1 MSVFVTGDLHG
12 DIKAIYTIPKRCS
25 IQPGDTLIVAGDFGV
40 PWSIDNIKRWR
51 IDREIIKWFDDQP
64 FTVAFVDGNHEN
76 FDLLDNFPYEEKWNG
91 RVQRISNH
99 VYHLCRGEI
108 YIMEGHSIFTFGGAT
123 SVDKMYRTENIS
135 WWKAENAS
143 KSEMDYGV
151 NTLRSVHWKVD
162 YVITHTAPEQFFS
175 VYQHASFGKELLN
188 CPTQSYLTELCKQL
202 RYKKWYFGHYHDDV
216 ESSFHKCR
224 LLFEDIVKLGE

>member
-12 DIKAIYTIPKRCS
+12 DIKVIYTIPKRCS

-51 IDREIIKWFDDQP
+51 IDKEIIKWFDDQP

-76 FDLLDNFPYEEKWNG
+76 FDLLDNFLYEEKWNG

-99 VYHLCRGEI
+99 VFHLCRGEI

-143 KSEMDYGV
+143 KSEMDHGV
-151 NTLRSVHWKVD
+151 NTLESVHWNVD
-162 YVITHTAPEQFFS
+162 YIITHTAPEQFFS
-175 VYQHASFGKELLN
+175 VYQHASFGKEFLN
-188 CPTQSYLTELCKQL
+188 CPTQFYLTELCKQL

-216 ESSFHKCR
+216 ESRFHKCR
-224 LLFEDIVKLGE
+224 LLFEDIVKLGD

>member
-91 RVQRISNH
+91 
-99 VYHLCRGEI
+99 
-108 YIMEGHSIFTFGGAT
+108 
-123 SVDKMYRTENIS
+123 
-135 WWKAENAS
+135 
-143 KSEMDYGV
+143 
-151 NTLRSVHWKVD
+151 
-162 YVITHTAPEQFFS
+162 
-175 VYQHASFGKELLN
+175 
-188 CPTQSYLTELCKQL
+188 
-202 RYKKWYFGHYHDDV
+202 
-216 ESSFHKCR
+216 
-224 LLFEDIVKLGE
+224 

>member
-1 MSVFVTGDLHG
+1 MC
-12 DIKAIYTIPKRCS
+12 IR
-25 IQPGDTLIVAGDFGV
+25 
-40 PWSIDNIKRWR
+40 
-51 IDREIIKWFDDQP
+51 DREIIKWFDDQP

-99 VYHLCRGEI
+99 VFHLCRGEI

-151 NTLRSVHWKVD
+151 NTLESVHWNVD
-162 YVITHTAPEQFFS
+162 YIITHTAVSYTHLDVYKRQLILHQNNFFQYIS
-175 VYQHASFGKELLN
+175 MLALEKSF
-188 CPTQSYLTELCKQL
+188 
-202 RYKKWYFGHYHDDV
+202 
-216 ESSFHKCR
+216 
-224 LLFEDIVKLGE
+224 

>member
-12 DIKAIYTIPKRCS
+12 DIKVIYTIPKRCS
-25 IQPGDTLIVAGDFGV
+25 IQSGDTLIVAGDFGV

-99 VYHLCRGEI
+99 VFHLCRG
-108 YIMEGHSIFTFGGAT
+108 
-123 SVDKMYRTENIS
+123 
-135 WWKAENAS
+135 
-143 KSEMDYGV
+143 
-151 NTLRSVHWKVD
+151 
-162 YVITHTAPEQFFS
+162 
-175 VYQHASFGKELLN
+175 
-188 CPTQSYLTELCKQL
+188 
-202 RYKKWYFGHYHDDV
+202 
-216 ESSFHKCR
+216 
-224 LLFEDIVKLGE
+224 